1 MSERLT
7 AAALAKASGRQPES
21 VVLDQVRDL
30 LRLRGWL
37 VFRHQQSLGSLKGF
51 PDLTALK
58 DGVTIY
64 VECKTAT
71 GKLSQHQENIRRD
84 VEWHGG
90 CYVVARG
97 IDDLEEL

>member
-21 VVLDQVRDL
+21 VVLDQVRAY
-30 LRLRGWL
+30 LRLTGWL
-37 VFRHQQSLGSLKGF
+37 VFRHQQGLGSYRGF

-58 DGVTIY
+58 DGVTVY

-71 GKLSQHQENIRRD
+71 GKLSTHQVNFRRD
-84 VEWHGG
+84 CEYHGG
-90 CYVVARG
+90 RYVVARG
-97 IDDLEEL
+97 IEDVKGL

>member
-21 VVLDQVRDL
+21 VVLDQVREV

-37 VFRHQQSLGSLKGF
+37 VFRHHQGLGSHKGF

-71 GKLSQHQENIRRD
+71 GKLSVHQKNFRRD
-84 VEWHGG
+84 CEYHGG
-90 CYVVARG
+90 RYVVARG
-97 IDDLEEL
+97 IEDVEGL